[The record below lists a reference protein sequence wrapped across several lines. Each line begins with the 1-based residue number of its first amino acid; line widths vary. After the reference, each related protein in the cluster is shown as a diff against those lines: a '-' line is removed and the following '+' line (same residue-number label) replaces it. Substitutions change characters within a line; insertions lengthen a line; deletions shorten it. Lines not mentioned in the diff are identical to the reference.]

1 MPPLPP
7 FIPPYLNLAFS
18 KDHISSLPQLI
29 TFAAEHNPHHT
40 FALQLCTSDSSRCE
54 LSFVQLRGM
63 VERASAWLVSS
74 GTTTG
79 RRRRDEKVGCVAI
92 LLASDVGLFV
102 YLSALLRIGVPAL
115 LLSARLS
122 PTSIAHLIKETSPTS
137 ILISSQTSL
146 VARKALSLLPSSYH
160 FPPPR
165 LVTAHLYSTFLL
177 PGSPTPDSPRSP
189 APPSYEDHLPTD
201 LDALILHSSGTTG
214 LPKAIYHSHA
224 FLLLFASAHRFEE
237 KMGEG
242 YSVVTS
248 PLYHGFGLL
257 APLLSL
263 SINLPFV
270 LPPSGVIPTALS
282 TLHTIHSTNARYL
295 FTVPCIIEDIL
306 CLPDDV
312 GLEAMKKLDIVVVG
326 GAPLKDIFGGRM
338 AEGGVNVL
346 NHWGASETGP
356 ITPIETVKPGYHDW
370 RYLSPR
376 TDMGFKFIPEG
387 HNPNEQRRTYT
398 LVFRPPGWKED
409 FVLKDLLWAAPEY
422 QILTRTDTLIVL
434 SNGEK
439 FNPEFAERLIGEHPD
454 VRGVL
459 AFGQGEVAVGVVIE
473 LRTEVGAGESE
484 QGIFTYIDRANLLL
498 DAHAQISSELVV
510 CTFGEC
516 KPLVRTDK
524 GSVARKANYALF
536 EREIRGA
543 YERMG
548 SLGSVAG
555 PNTAHEFPMS
565 SSALCERLHQIVED
579 ITGIS
584 LPQNDSDMFEAGLDS
599 LQASRVQRAI
609 LDQLR
614 NSRAAS
620 FGEPQLE
627 KDFCF
632 AYPSVDKMTAALL
645 SLIRGMKE
653 MNGAGAGAASPP
665 PPPPQ
670 DSHSSVVLLTG
681 STGSLGCFLLARLA
695 KDPGVSKVICLN
707 RACSPGLSLHQ
718 RQTEALERRGACV
731 SREDWAKVGE
741 LGEVRSFFFPFVR
754 LIKNSAQLKS
764 VTHIIHNAWPVNF
777 NLHLSSFEPHVK
789 GLCHLIRLA
798 LLNAGTIR
806 IMFTSSIAVASRYSL
821 PSSST
826 FPSSSSSSEIP
837 AVQVPEIPLDATH
850 PAPFGYAQAK
860 WVCEQLLE
868 SVNQLFGS
876 RVRASAVRLGQI
888 TGTMDKGAWNEWEH
902 VPLMTASWLPV
913 DRASEI
919 LIDLLFSP
927 SFKPIYH
934 LENPIR
940 RPWPH
945 ITHTL
950 ASLLSGTATPL
961 PLLPFQQW
969 IACVRDSEEVLTS
982 TPIMRFLEEEFGR
995 LGVGLVGF
1003 CMDGTGRDSAAF
1015 RELVGGN
1022 EEESARASV
1031 AYWRRVGVMV

>member
-1 MPPLPP
+1 
-7 FIPPYLNLAFS
+7 
-18 KDHISSLPQLI
+18 
-29 TFAAEHNPHHT
+29 
-40 FALQLCTSDSSRCE
+40 
-54 LSFVQLRGM
+54 
-63 VERASAWLVSS
+63 
-74 GTTTG
+74 
-79 RRRRDEKVGCVAI
+79 
-92 LLASDVGLFV
+92 
-102 YLSALLRIGVPAL
+102 
-115 LLSARLS
+115 
-122 PTSIAHLIKETSPTS
+122 
-137 ILISSQTSL
+137 
-146 VARKALSLLPSSYH
+146 
-160 FPPPR
+160 
-165 LVTAHLYSTFLL
+165 
-177 PGSPTPDSPRSP
+177 
-189 APPSYEDHLPTD
+189 
-201 LDALILHSSGTTG
+201 
-214 LPKAIYHSHA
+214 
-224 FLLLFASAHRFEE
+224 
-237 KMGEG
+237 
-242 YSVVTS
+242 
-248 PLYHGFGLL
+248 
-257 APLLSL
+257 
-263 SINLPFV
+263 
-270 LPPSGVIPTALS
+270 
-282 TLHTIHSTNARYL
+282 
-295 FTVPCIIEDIL
+295 
-306 CLPDDV
+306 
-312 GLEAMKKLDIVVVG
+312 
-326 GAPLKDIFGGRM
+326 
-338 AEGGVNVL
+338 
-346 NHWGASETGP
+346 
-356 ITPIETVKPGYHDW
+356 
-370 RYLSPR
+370 
-376 TDMGFKFIPEG
+376 
-387 HNPNEQRRTYT
+387 
-398 LVFRPPGWKED
+398 
-409 FVLKDLLWAAPEY
+409 
-422 QILTRTDTLIVL
+422 
-434 SNGEK
+434 
-439 FNPEFAERLIGEHPD
+439 
-454 VRGVL
+454 
-459 AFGQGEVAVGVVIE
+459 
-473 LRTEVGAGESE
+473 
-484 QGIFTYIDRANLLL
+484 
-498 DAHAQISSELVV
+498 
-510 CTFGEC
+510 
-516 KPLVRTDK
+516 
-524 GSVARKANYALF
+524 
-536 EREIRGA
+536 
-543 YERMG
+543 MG

-645 SLIRGMKE
+645 SLFRMAREEVVDDEEGRIRGMKE
-653 MNGAGAGAASPP
+653 MVGRYREVLGSYASLLPTSENGAGAGAASPP

-731 SREDWAKVGE
+731 SREDWAKVVLLEADLTKVDFELGEGE
-741 LGEVRSFFFPFVR
+741 LGE
-754 LIKNSAQLKS
+754 LKS

-902 VPLMTASWLPV
+902 VPLMVRTMQSLGVVPDFRGTASWLPV